1 MNIFNRLKKYFSS
14 VFKKHQDEYWPEIN
28 VAIPDKPD
36 YESIEY
42 MRQRIL
48 MARQFDEELK
58 NGYYNNLWKNF

>member
-1 MNIFNRLKKYFSS
+1 MNIFNNLKKYFSF
-14 VFKKHQDEYWPEIN
+14 VFKKHQDEDWPEIN
-28 VAIPDKPD
+28 VAIPDKHD
-36 YESIEY
+36 YEIIEY